1 MSEDLIIKHCAPTL
15 AGLKTGNIFNAS
27 YESED
32 ELDRSL
38 AGWNRILE
46 RRGLKAI
53 CLRATAGRAL
63 IYVYRPQLLEQDL
76 TGTEASE
83 VLRGFGYVPND
94 PDSCIEHLADRIAQ
108 FSKCTGVYL
117 KHMKCGAGLE
127 KLAVRKH

>member
-32 ELDRSL
+32 EL
-38 AGWNRILE
+38 
-46 RRGLKAI
+46 
-53 CLRATAGRAL
+53 
-63 IYVYRPQLLEQDL
+63 
-76 TGTEASE
+76 GTEATE
-83 VLRGFGYVPND
+83 VLRRFGYVPND

>member
-32 ELDRSL
+32 ELDCSL

-83 VLRGFGYVPND
+83 VLHTSN
-94 PDSCIEHLADRIAQ
+94 
-108 FSKCTGVYL
+108 T
-117 KHMKCGAGLE
+117 
-127 KLAVRKH
+127 